1 MPYEVT
7 IKTEEETIQ
16 KKIDDLKELKEMVE
30 NLDKRDREIKVK
42 MIKEKK

>member
-7 IKTEEETIQ
+7 ITTEEEKIQ
-16 KKIDDLKELKEMVE
+16 KQIQDLKELKEMVE

-42 MIKEKK
+42 LIKGKK

>member
-7 IKTEEETIQ
+7 ITTDKDKIQ